1 MYRVLRNK
9 GNDCWLNTLVQC
21 FNALPL
27 QRLLTAV
34 ERCNVPPV
42 VSILIDSLRK
52 LDENKEQPLHLGE
65 LHKAFHS
72 QFHYIPGAQN
82 NIHESF
88 TNLCSGGGRYD
99 DVVGS
104 HFQGAIRYIKTCTE
118 CNKIVN
124 CNPEPFTTIFVPL
137 ANDIIDIG
145 ESIEDSLNE
154 DSIAAFCDRCDKRMN
169 HNRKG
174 CFVFLPETLVIAFK
188 RFEMCDGYSDKKH
201 MNASLSCDLQMLIN
215 EHFHDYRLTSCA
227 LHYGT
232 QIQTGHYTA
241 LVCKNNN
248 VTELDDTVTKDVS
261 RNWQQYSA
269 KTVYLAFYCKKA
281 NSVND
286 VSTDN
291 RKCSEVDPQKTSK
304 KK

>member
-82 NIHESF
+82 DIHESF
-88 TNLCSGGGRYD
+88 TNLCSGGSRYD

-104 HFQGAIRYIKTCTE
+104 HLEGVILYVNTCTE
-118 CNKIVN
+118 CKKVVN
-124 CNPEPFTTIFVPL
+124 CNPEPFISTFLPL
-137 ANDIIDIG
+137 SNDMKDIG
-145 ESIEDSLNE
+145 ESVEESLN
-154 DSIAAFCDRCDKRMN
+154 DVNIAAFCDRCDKRTN
-169 HNRKG
+169 HNIKG
-174 CFVFLPETLVIAFK
+174 RLCFNQ
-188 RFEMCDGYSDKKH
+188 KH
-201 MNASLSCDLQMLIN
+201 
-215 EHFHDYRLTSCA
+215 
-227 LHYGT
+227 
-232 QIQTGHYTA
+232 
-241 LVCKNNN
+241 
-248 VTELDDTVTKDVS
+248 
-261 RNWQQYSA
+261 
-269 KTVYLAFYCKKA
+269 
-281 NSVND
+281 
-286 VSTDN
+286 
-291 RKCSEVDPQKTSK
+291 
-304 KK
+304 